1 MSRMHPLLLACLI
14 PALTLAAE
22 APPAD
27 TKDSE
32 KIDSILV
39 ISKKL
44 ERTLK
49 NDPLA
54 GKRFGVEVNPFRL
67 LLWGEGASFS
77 GGVSLFNVSRS
88 AELAFPFLYARS
100 ETEDFAGGGYSNIDF
115 TEITQDVHYRYFLGN
130 TQNGFYLSSFARFAF
145 LTGIEGPTMSDYV
158 YSATPEPMKRS
169 SEGKLGIGFGL
180 GYRIFSYRGLYWG
193 CSASFGRY
201 LIGDNDR
208 FRPGAFGLDDD
219 EKFIF
224 DLEFLKVGWA
234 F

>member
-1 MSRMHPLLLACLI
+1 MAFLI
-14 PALTLAAE
+14 PALAAAE
-22 APPAD
+22 GGSPPSGA
-27 TKDSE
+27 KDSE

-39 ISKKL
+39 ISKRL
-44 ERTLK
+44 DRTLK

-54 GKRFGVEVNPFRL
+54 GKNFGVEVNPFRL
-67 LLWGEGASFS
+67 LLFGEGMSFS
-77 GGVSLFNVSRS
+77 GGVSLFNVTRS

-100 ETEDFAGGGYSNIDF
+100 ETEDFAGSGSSDFDF

-130 TQNGFYLSSFARFAF
+130 TQNGFYLSSFARFAY
-145 LTGIEGPTMSDYV
+145 LNGIEGEWLDDMLNPNPSGT
-158 YSATPEPMKRS
+158 RS

-201 LIGDNDR
+201 LVGDNDR
-208 FRPGAFGLDDD
+208 FRPGYFGLDAD

-224 DLEFLKVGWA
+224 DIEFLKAGWA